1 MADPRLLL
9 IVTLAFVLE
18 AALGFGA
25 SVIVATLG
33 ALLGPLDAVM
43 PAFITV
49 NLALSAWIVATSHA
63 HVARG
68 LLLRE
73 VLPLAGLGVLLGF
86 TFGGAAD
93 RPAARMLFGVGV
105 AALALGELRRVRTPA
120 RVETSLPR
128 AAAAGAL
135 FAGGVVHGVFSAGGP
150 LIVYAV
156 GRRGLEKAAFRAT
169 LSALW
174 LILNVVLVTRW
185 VHGGVWTART
195 ARDALWLAPALLLGT
210 TLGSALFRRLP
221 AQAFRVSAAGVMALA
236 GLSLTAR
243 TLLAPR

>member
-18 AALGFGA
+18 AALGFGS

-49 NLALSAWIVATSHA
+49 NLALSAWVVSTARA
-63 HVARG
+63 HVRWA

-86 TFGGAAD
+86 TVGAAAD
-93 RPAARMLFGVGV
+93 RPLARVLFGVGV
-105 AALALGELRRVRTPA
+105 AALALSELRRVLTP
-120 RVETSLPR
+120 PR
-128 AAAAGAL
+128 REAALSRASAGGVL

-150 LIVYAV
+150 LIVYVV

-174 LILNVVLVTRW
+174 LILNAGLVARW
-185 VHGGVWTART
+185 VISGAWSART
-195 ARDALWLAPALLLGT
+195 ARDALWLAPALLIGT
-210 TLGSALFRRLP
+210 TLGGGLFRRLP
-221 AQAFRVSAAGVMALA
+221 PRAFRVTAAGVMAAA

-243 TLLAPR
+243 TLLTMR

>member
-18 AALGFGA
+18 AALGFGS

-49 NLALSAWIVATSHA
+49 NLALSTWVVATAHA
-63 HVARG
+63 HVERR

-73 VLPLAGLGVLLGF
+73 VLPLAGLGMLMGF
-86 TFGGAAD
+86 TLGGAAD
-93 RPAARMLFGVGV
+93 RPLARVIFGLGV
-105 AALALGELRRVRTPA
+105 AALALTELRRALSP
-120 RVETSLPR
+120 PR
-128 AAAAGAL
+128 EGAALSRASAVGVL

-150 LIVYAV
+150 LIVYVV

-169 LSALW
+169 LSTLW
-174 LILNVVLVTRW
+174 LILNAALVARW
-185 VHGGVWTART
+185 VVSGAWSART
-195 ARDALWLAPALLLGT
+195 ARDALWLAPALLVGTALG
-210 TLGSALFRRLP
+210 GALFRRLP
-221 AQAFRVSAAGVMALA
+221 PRAFRVTAAGVMAAA

-243 TLLAPR
+243 TLLTLR

>member
-9 IVTLAFVLE
+9 IVTLAFALE
-18 AALGFGA
+18 AALGFGS

-49 NLALSAWIVATSHA
+49 NLALSAWVVTTAHA
-63 HVARG
+63 DVNRG

-73 VLPLAGLGVLLGF
+73 VLPLAGLGMLLGF
-86 TFGGAAD
+86 TLAAAAD
-93 RPAARMLFGVGV
+93 RPMARGMFGVGV
-105 AALALGELRRVRTPA
+105 AALALGELRRVLSPPRA
-120 RVETSLPR
+120 EAGLSR
-128 AAAAGAL
+128 AAAVGTL
-135 FAGGVVHGVFSAGGP
+135 LAGGVVHGVFSAGGP
-150 LIVYAV
+150 LIVYVV

-169 LSALW
+169 LSTLW
-174 LILNVVLVTRW
+174 LILNAALVTRW
-185 VHGGVWTART
+185 VLSGAWTART
-195 ARDALWLAPALLLGT
+195 ARDALWLAPALLIGT

-221 AQAFRVSAAGVMALA
+221 PRAFRVTAAGVMAAA

-243 TLLAPR
+243 TLLTMR

>member
-18 AALGFGA
+18 AALGFGS

-49 NLALSAWIVATSHA
+49 NLALSAWVVSTSHA
-63 HVARG
+63 HVQRA

-93 RPAARMLFGVGV
+93 RPAARMFFGLGV
-105 AALALGELRRVRTPA
+105 AALALGELRRVLTP
-120 RVETSLPR
+120 PR
-128 AAAAGAL
+128 AEAGLSRAAGVGAL

-150 LIVYAV
+150 LIVYVV

-174 LILNVVLVTRW
+174 LILNAALVTRW
-185 VHGGVWTART
+185 GVSGAWTART
-195 ARDALWLAPALLLGT
+195 ARDALWLAPALLVGT
-210 TLGSALFRRLP
+210 ALGSALFRRLP
-221 AQAFRVSAAGVMALA
+221 PRAFRVTAAGVMAAA
-236 GLSLTAR
+236 GVSLTAR
-243 TLLAPR
+243 TLLTLR